1 MGRSRS
7 KQRLNVKAVIGTA
20 IVVLVLVG
28 GGLLAAGVF
37 QDRVRDQVLTQSRD
51 LIEGDNPGMA
61 LRHLERFLSKNPD
74 DVEVLD
80 RYATLLSE
88 AVLRRGDFGR
98 IDPAI
103 ASNERL
109 LRLDPEGA
117 VAEDPQQNRRRLIEL
132 YILRTELTTSDF
144 SRFSFR
150 EADQRVALESR
161 YQAAANV
168 ARDLIARGADDAEAH
183 RLLAIAQEGV
193 AGKDDAR
200 LRATAVESYEKALAR
215 DPADRVAAE
224 RLARAYR
231 DRLGRPEKADQVLEE
246 LARAAPDSADSWLAV
261 YRHYAHSKAPGKA
274 TEALNKAVELAPDD
288 TAVVMAAATDALD
301 RGDVPAARGLL
312 DRLPDRTRALPE
324 VELMRATID
333 FQERQTDE
341 AIARLREG
349 LKNVGG
355 ANERLVLYLAN
366 ALIESGNLAEAAPL
380 VSRYKGLAGS
390 ESTYLYLLGL
400 YQQKAGEPAK
410 AIDSFDGAERG
421 INEAL
426 KPRMLVARGRCK
438 LILGRGS
445 DAIQDFRAA
454 VAADP
459 RSAQARLALVDA
471 LARGGVDRA
480 LVELREGIASAPESP
495 ELRRALLQILLA
507 IQAARPA
514 NQRSWLDFDSAL
526 RDIREQPALAD
537 DPALTA
543 LQAQR
548 EMLDGRTDDAV
559 ALLETAVEAH
569 PDASILWSTWVDTLV
584 RAGRR
589 ADALSVLE
597 RASRPEAAGDSA
609 TYRVLRSQLLT
620 QLGRGG
626 EAIDLLV
633 AGASTLPTDQRAP
646 ILQALGRM
654 QSARGKLSE
663 ARNSY
668 LAWQRL
674 QPGSAAP
681 TLALLELAI
690 DTGNTEEAE
699 AALRDLRGSSE
710 DPGLPYRLGYAE
722 YLLRIPG
729 GDRGERAKKALEQ
742 LEPILAEGSQTA
754 KLPAALL
761 LRGLAYREQARLEDE
776 GPTADA
782 LLGKA
787 LIDLRQ
793 ARDLGERKAT
803 APMIDV
809 LVQLDDF
816 AAIDDLPRL
825 TSGGLDHEI
834 DKLATEACIRQGKL
848 ERAADYLERTT
859 QAAPNTPQFS
869 AWRVTVLDRLGQT
882 PQVEQALLAQA
893 RNRKDAS
900 AWISLIRY
908 QAARGR
914 REQAEEAIAEMKRTV
929 KVDPPELLEAQ
940 VREAIGD
947 RQAAGLA
954 YEAAL
959 GKRPESPDVLL
970 AAARFDQ
977 TAGRFDRALEHAEK
991 ALAAD
996 PSSRPAARMKALLL
1010 AERAKDAPSWQLAW
1024 DALGPEPPEADDQA
1038 PQDRLARAIL
1048 LARHPEASRRE
1059 EAVGRLE
1066 ALVGDQPSGDVL
1078 AAAARETLAK
1088 LLLQQDQPER
1098 AAEVAAVT
1106 ALSATNPAA
1115 VALYAQALLAAEQV
1129 DEAARQ
1135 LDRLENLAP
1144 NSPALTELE
1153 LRLVEARAEAGSKA
1167 EGLEAAYFEAVEQAD
1182 GDPTARAV
1190 ATFRRLVQLGEPA
1203 VEVADRVGRDLAGRF
1218 PEQAWLPSQWL
1229 ASRDAYPDALEL
1241 AEAAIAS
1248 EDPSASFQGAR
1259 AVLTVVERSG
1269 ASPDSMGRAEELIER
1284 AAAAGPPA
1292 NRAMLG
1298 MFRHFQGRIDPARFQ
1313 DEIRIY
1319 RELLG
1324 SEPDNV
1330 IYLNN
1335 LAWALG
1341 ECSDQP
1347 EEALDLID
1355 RAFQSLGTRLPELL
1369 DTRGVIL
1376 DRLGRHDEAVTT
1388 IEEALEAQPNKAI
1401 YHFHL
1406 ARALDAVGRTEDAR
1420 ASLSRA
1426 LELGLTADDV
1436 EPTEVE
1442 DFDRLKAL
1450 EST

>member
-1 MGRSRS
+1 MVGRPRSRR
-7 KQRLNVKAVIGTA
+7 RLNVKALIGTA

-37 QDRVRDQVLTQSRD
+37 QDRVRVEVLSQSQE
-51 LIEGDNPGMA
+51 LIEEDNPGMA
-61 LRHLERFLSKNPD
+61 MRHLERFLSKHPD

-80 RYATLLSE
+80 RYTRLLSE
-88 AVLRRGDFGR
+88 AALERGDFGR

-103 ASNERL
+103 TSNERL
-109 LRLDPEGA
+109 LRVDPEGTT
-117 VAEDPQQNRRRLIEL
+117 AEDPQQNRRWLAEL
-132 YILRTELTTSDF
+132 YILRTELTISDL
-144 SRFSFR
+144 SRYGIR
-150 EADQRVALESR
+150 EADQKIALESR
-161 YQAAANV
+161 YQAAENV
-168 ARDLIARGADDAEAH
+168 ARELIGRGADDAEAY

-193 AGKDDAR
+193 AGKDDR
-200 LRATAVESYEKALAR
+200 KLEKTAVESYEKALAR
-215 DPADRVAAE
+215 DPADRIAAE
-224 RLARAYR
+224 RLAQAYR
-231 DRLGRPEKADQVLEE
+231 DRLDRPERADRVLEDLVQASPDLAETWLVVYRHHIDSEAPEKA
-246 LARAAPDSADSWLAV
+246 S
-261 YRHYAHSKAPGKA
+261 
-274 TEALNKAVELAPDD
+274 EALAKAVELAPDNS
-288 TAVVMAAATDALD
+288 AVVVAAATDALD
-301 RGDVPAARGLL
+301 RGDVSEARALL

-324 VELMRATID
+324 IELMRATID
-333 FQERQTDE
+333 FQERRTDD

-366 ALIESGNLAEAAPL
+366 ALIDSGNLAEARPL
-380 VSRYKGLAGS
+380 VERYKGLAGS
-390 ESTYLYLLGL
+390 ESVYWYLDGLYL
-400 YQQKAGEPAK
+400 QKAGEPSK
-410 AIDSFDGAERG
+410 AIGSFDKAERE
-421 INEAL
+421 IDEAL
-426 KPRMLVARGRCK
+426 KPRMLVARGRSK
-438 LILGRGS
+438 LILGLQR
-445 DAIQDFRAA
+445 DAIQDFREA

-471 LARGGVDRA
+471 LARDGGIDRA
-480 LVELREGIASAPESP
+480 LSELRQGIAAAPESP

-507 IQAARPA
+507 VKAAEPA
-514 NQRSWLDFDSAL
+514 GRRSWLEFDTAV
-526 RDIREQPALAD
+526 RDIQQEVPALAD
-537 DPALTA
+537 DPSLVA
-543 LQAQR
+543 LQARRQVI
-548 EMLDGRTDDAV
+548 DGRLDE
-559 ALLETAVEAH
+559 ALARLETAVKAH
-569 PDASILWSTWVDTLV
+569 PDASILWSTWVDTLI

-589 ADALSVLE
+589 EEALSVLE

-609 TYRVLRSQLLT
+609 SYRVLRSQLLT

-633 AGASTLPTDQRAP
+633 EGASTLPTDQRAT

-699 AALRDLRGSSE
+699 AALRALRGTSDE
-710 DPGLPYRLGYAE
+710 PGLPYRLGYAE

-729 GDRGERAKKALEQ
+729 GDRGARAEKALD
-742 LEPILAEGSQTA
+742 LLAPILAEGSQTA
-754 KLPAALL
+754 NLPAALL
-761 LRGLAYREQARLEDE
+761 LRGLAYREQARLEAEEKKAE
-776 GPTADA
+776 GLLDNA
-782 LLGKA
+782 LD
-787 LIDLRQ
+787 DLRK

-825 TSGGLDHEI
+825 TSGGLDYEI
-834 DKLATEACIRQGKL
+834 DKLATEACVRQGKL
-848 ERAADYLERTT
+848 DRAADYLERTT

-893 RNRKDAS
+893 QSRQDAAS
-900 AWISLIRY
+900 WITLVRY

-914 REQAEEAIAEMKRTV
+914 QEQAEQAIAEMKRTV

-940 VREAIGD
+940 AREAIGD
-947 RQAAGLA
+947 RQAAELA

-959 GKRPESPDVLL
+959 RKRPESLDVLL
-970 AAARFDQ
+970 SAARFDQ
-977 TAGRFDRALEHAEK
+977 VAGRIDQALEHTEV
-991 ALAAD
+991 ALSAD

-1010 AERAKDAPSWQLAW
+1010 ADRAGDPASWQIAW
-1024 DALGPEPPEADDQA
+1024 EALGPEPPEGDSQA

-1066 ALVGDQPSGDVL
+1066 ALLGDQPSGDVL

-1088 LLLQQDQPER
+1088 LLLQQDRPDR
-1098 AAEVAAVT
+1098 AAEVASVT
-1106 ALSATNPAA
+1106 ALSAVNPAA
-1115 VALYAQALLAAEQV
+1115 IALYAQALIASDQV
-1129 DEAARQ
+1129 DEASRQ

-1153 LRLVEARAEAGSKA
+1153 LRLVEARAEAGSRAEELEKA
-1167 EGLEAAYFEAVEQAD
+1167 YLEAVEQAD
-1182 GDPTARAV
+1182 GDPVARAV
-1190 ATFRRLVQLGEPA
+1190 ATFRRLVQLGDPA
-1203 VEVADRVGRDLAGRF
+1203 VEVAERVGRDLAERF

-1229 ASRDAYPDALEL
+1229 ASRDVYPDALDL
-1241 AEAAIAS
+1241 AEAAIAAD
-1248 EDPSASFQGAR
+1248 DPAASFQGSR
-1259 AVLTVVERSG
+1259 AVLTVVERSNT
-1269 ASPDSMGRAEELIER
+1269 APEFMGRAETLIEQ
-1284 AAAAGPPA
+1284 AAATGPPA
-1292 NRAMLG
+1292 NQAILG
-1298 MFRHFQGRIDPARFQ
+1298 MFRHFQGRVDPARFQ

-1319 RELLG
+1319 RGLLE

-1347 EEALDLID
+1347 QEALELID
-1355 RAFQSLGTRLPELL
+1355 RAFLSLGTRLPELL

-1388 IEEALEAQPNKAI
+1388 IEEALLAQPNKAI

-1406 ARALDAVGRTEDAR
+1406 ARALDAVGRAEDAR
-1420 ASLSRA
+1420 AYLSRA

-1436 EPTEVE
+1436 EPTERE
-1442 DFDRLKAL
+1442 DFERLKAL
-1450 EST
+1450 